1 MHPSNPTRWAVTAP
15 RRVVR
20 HVYRVAVGPPV
31 ADPVRSWRG
40 SARAGLP
47 VVRLLHV
54 GDCGVRQM
62 DASHDLYGP
71 PGYPRVAAEGLLR
84 HDIGIEFSHY
94 FAVRFEHL
102 PDIETLRRHSRLS
115 DEPDF
120 ILVQVGA
127 AYTRRI
133 LLPDKP
139 RVHQL
144 RDEVGRRAGRL
155 VFAFYR
161 LLRPCLRLFG
171 RHSADYVGAGEL
183 DRFVGEL
190 KRAWPRAEVV
200 LVAPFRRSPGYAAG
214 EPIAARVEADMHALA
229 SSRPGVSVFDGND
242 VLGRDPGLRCVT
254 GYNLNGR
261 GGELA
266 GEQLAE
272 WIRAR
277 REPGLEKSRRFAASA
292 VSTPDTP

>member
-1 MHPSNPTRWAVTAP
+1 M
-15 RRVVR
+15 
-20 HVYRVAVGPPV
+20 
-31 ADPVRSWRG
+31 
-40 SARAGLP
+40 P

-71 PGYPRVAAEGLLR
+71 PGYPRVASECLLK
-84 HDIGIEFSHY
+84 HDIRIEFSHY

-102 PDIETLRRHSRLS
+102 PDVETLRRRSRLS

-120 ILVQVGA
+120 VLVQVGA

-144 RDEVGRRAGRL
+144 RDEVGRRVGRL

-161 LLRPCLRLFG
+161 PLRPCLRLFG
-171 RHSADYVGAGEL
+171 RHSADYVGADALEH
-183 DRFVGEL
+183 FVREV
-190 KRAWPRAEVV
+190 KREWPGAEVV

-229 SSRPGVSVFDGND
+229 SSQPGVSVFDCND

-261 GGELA
+261 GCELA
-266 GEQLAE
+266 GEKLAE
-272 WIRAR
+272 WILRAAAAGPREVAALR
-277 REPGLEKSRRFAASA
+277 RRRGQRRRRALRSGDRRHRTLATVAGDGPISHGC
-292 VSTPDTP
+292 DRQ